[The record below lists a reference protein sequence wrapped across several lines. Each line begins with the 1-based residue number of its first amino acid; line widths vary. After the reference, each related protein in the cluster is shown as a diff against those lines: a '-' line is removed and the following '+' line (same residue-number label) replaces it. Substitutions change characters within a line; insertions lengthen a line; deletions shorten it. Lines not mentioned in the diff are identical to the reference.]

1 MKNELRLP
9 ADYAVMT
16 EDEMTYTEGGSAA
29 FDTFKVAATVVGSVV
44 LGASYIWGISAA
56 RNWLSNKS
64 NRKGN
69 VLTVLGRAMDDIG
82 RGHDQEPLQLP
93 ARWCFHRHG
102 AGSGSHQPDPRSA
115 LRSRDSASTCSP

>member
-1 MKNELRLP
+1 MKNELKLP

-44 LGASYIWGISAA
+44 LGASYIWGISTA

-69 VLTVLGRAMDDIG
+69 ILTVLGRAMDDIG
-82 RGHDQEPLQLP
+82 EDMTKSPSNFL
-93 ARWCFHRHG
+93 
-102 AGSGSHQPDPRSA
+102 
-115 LRSRDSASTCSP
+115 RDSVSTAMVVGLAPISLILVLV

>member
-9 ADYAVMT
+9 AEYAVMT

-82 RGHDQEPLQLP
+82 EDPPTSYAIVFPPPWWWVWLP
-93 ARWCFHRHG
+93 
-102 AGSGSHQPDPRSA
+102 SA
-115 LRSRDSASTCSP
+115 